1 MVDEPRADSWRA
13 CPGRKASDTPVR
25 AAVDVTGL
33 PAIAVCAGFG
43 DADLPASIQLAGYP
57 FAEQTVAFHGGL
69 LARSRQVACQFVSLS
84 RNGMCYRGFL
94 ITEFEGRW
102 TVPHGSWRVHGV
114 LPGIPW

>member
-1 MVDEPRADSWRA
+1 M
-13 CPGRKASDTPVR
+13 R

-69 LARSRQVACQFVSLS
+69 FARSRQVACQFA
-84 RNGMCYRGFL
+84 
-94 ITEFEGRW
+94 
-102 TVPHGSWRVHGV
+102 
-114 LPGIPW
+114 